1 VTGQRRNVLLGAGL
15 VIALA
20 AAFVLSR
27 VLGTVIIAV
36 AASYMLLPLHRMLV
50 RHGIPGYWSA
60 MLATVIG
67 VVISLTLLAPFV
79 LYLRRQALIDVLTSL
94 DGTFLVEVGGERY
107 LLDLTPLQEAVTP
120 NISRLAV
127 FLGRELSVISAKF
140 IVYAFVV
147 FALLYYHQ
155 SLRSLVFGPVPSSYH
170 GLIDIVHRRVREV
183 LFGHYV
189 LVLIGGVIT
198 YIAGLG
204 VFIVLGYSV
213 PYALALAGAV
223 LWVLP
228 FISAVP
234 LVFVLAVFHVLS
246 GQWVMAVMVTTLG
259 GVFLVAI
266 PTFTVDLARARFD
279 NPKRLSQTLY
289 FVGFVGG
296 GLTIGLVGFI
306 AGPLALTIL
315 STLFHNLKE
324 SPPMESVS
332 EESASEVDS

>member
-1 VTGQRRNVLLGAGL
+1 VSRQRRIILLGASV

-20 AAFVLSR
+20 AAFVLSN
-27 VLGTVIIAV
+27 VIGTVVIAV
-36 AASYMLLPLHRMLV
+36 AASYMLLPVHQWIV
-50 RHGIPGYWSA
+50 RHGIPAYWSA
-60 MLATVIG
+60 MLSTVLG
-67 VVISLTLLAPFV
+67 VVISLLLVAPFVFV
-79 LYLRRQALIDVLTSL
+79 LYLRRQAVIDVLTSL
-94 DGTFLVEVGGERY
+94 DGSFLVVIAGERY
-107 LLDLTPLQEAVTP
+107 MLDLTPLQEAITP

-127 FLGRELSVISAKF
+127 FLGQQLSVLSAKF

-147 FALLYYHQ
+147 FALLYYHRD
-155 SLRSLVFGPVPSSYH
+155 LRSLVFGPVSPTYH
-170 GLIDIVHRRVREV
+170 RLIEDIHRRVREV

-189 LVLIGGVIT
+189 LVIIGGVTT

-213 PYALALAGAV
+213 PYALALTAAV

-228 FISAVP
+228 FVSSAP
-234 LVFVLAVFHVLS
+234 LVFALAVFHVLS
-246 GQWVMAVMVTTLG
+246 GEWVMALSVAGLG
-259 GVFLVAI
+259 SVFLVAI
-266 PTFTVDLARARFD
+266 PTFSVDLARARFD

-315 STLFHNLKE
+315 TTIFTNLVTVTSSETL
-324 SPPMESVS
+324 SDRT
-332 EESASEVDS
+332 A